1 MTLSQALD
9 WLKHQLPPPEN
20 KREAELFVQD
30 TLAVNRA
37 YLRTHPERRLTEAQQ
52 QQLSERISRR
62 LAGEPLAYILG
73 YTEFYGLRLQVSPA
87 VLIPRADT
95 ELLVD
100 LALKYID
107 PSQRTQVLDLGT
119 GSGAIAIAI
128 ATERPLAQVTATDAS
143 FDALAVAQDNVCAH
157 RLNVKLQHSDWFS
170 ALPQQ
175 TFDIIVSNP
184 PYIVENDPHL
194 QQTSLPFEPI
204 SALISGT
211 DGLDDI
217 THIIRQ
223 APHWLAPQ
231 GWLLLEH
238 GYDQGQAVRSQFEHY
253 GFQSIQTHQDYG
265 QQDRVTMGQLG
276 R

>member
-1 MTLSQALD
+1 M
-9 WLKHQLPPPEN
+9 
-20 KREAELFVQD
+20 QD
-30 TLAVNRA
+30 CLAVNRA
-37 YLRTHPERRLTEAQQ
+37 YLRTHPERSLTEAQQ
-52 QQLSERISRR
+52 HQLRQNLNRR

-100 LALKYID
+100 LALKYIE
-107 PSQRTQVLDLGT
+107 PSQSAQVLDLGT

-128 ATERPLAQVTATDAS
+128 ATERPLAHVTAVDYS
-143 FDALAVAQDNVCAH
+143 QDALSVAQENVCAH
-157 RLNVKLQHSDWFS
+157 RLSVKLLHSDWFS

-175 TFDIIVSNP
+175 TFDMIVSNP

-204 SALISGT
+204 SALTSGT
-211 DGLDDI
+211 NGLDDI
-217 THIIRQ
+217 AHIIEQ
-223 APHWLAPQ
+223 APHWLSAQ
-231 GWLLLEH
+231 GWLLIEH
-238 GYDQGQAVRSQFEHY
+238 GYHQGQVVRSLFEKH
-253 GFQSIQTHQDYG
+253 GFQSIRTHQDYG